1 LKPNF
6 ITLCKKGIGKIIA
19 TDKIWHVIPYMQG
32 VLKFV
37 RNMKTVLQRL
47 GVTKDAPLEK
57 FRTATAIL
65 MILFFLTFGAA
76 SLMILINSAA

>member
-1 LKPNF
+1 
-6 ITLCKKGIGKIIA
+6 
-19 TDKIWHVIPYMQG
+19 
-32 VLKFV
+32 
-37 RNMKTVLQRL
+37 MKTVLQRL